1 LNIEHGLLKIIFS
14 SKRKLSLLVTKGDEA
29 RLYSKFYLSIMSNKL
44 LGTLALVGAP
54 FLLIGMYT
62 ESRYKLLE
70 DSWFT
75 GFWGIIYITAWMCS
89 IVAMEREKL
98 TGDTRFGKAILWIIL
113 GSLTV
118 ANISNVYQLLTPEN
132 KPAFFIII
140 DLFWPLSNILMLVV
154 GITTIIAKRLEGWR
168 LYIPFMTG
176 LWFPFMIICFTVL
189 GKTPLA
195 MLIAGIYSAITWS
208 LLAFMVRNVDTQVAK
223 PRGEVHAFR
232 AGSYTRLNS

>member
-1 LNIEHGLLKIIFS
+1 
-14 SKRKLSLLVTKGDEA
+14 
-29 RLYSKFYLSIMSNKL
+29 MSNKL

-62 ESRYKLLE
+62 ESRYKPLE

-89 IVAMEREKL
+89 IVVMKRQKL
-98 TGDTRFGKAILWIIL
+98 TGHTRFGKAILWIIL
-113 GSLTV
+113 GTLTV

-140 DLFWPLSNILMLVV
+140 DLFWPLSNILMLVA

-176 LWFPFMIICFTVL
+176 LWFPFMLICLNVL

-195 MLIAGIYSAITWS
+195 MLIVGIYSAITWS
-208 LLAFMVRNVDTQVAK
+208 LLALVVRNQDTTVAK
-223 PRGEVHAFR
+223 PVKKHTYLR
-232 AGSYTRLNS
+232 AGSSTRIQ